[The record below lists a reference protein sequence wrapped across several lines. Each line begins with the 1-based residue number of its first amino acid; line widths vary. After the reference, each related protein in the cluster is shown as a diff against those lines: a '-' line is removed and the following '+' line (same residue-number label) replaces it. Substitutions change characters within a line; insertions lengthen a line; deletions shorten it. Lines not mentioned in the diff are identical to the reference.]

1 MLLLP
6 VAIASVGKAFSAMK
20 FVKNKLRNNMGM
32 GDQYLNNFLVTIE
45 KEFFLHVTDEDVITR
60 FQKPAL

>member
-45 KEFFLHVTDEDVITR
+45 KEFFLGY
-60 FQKPAL
+60 